1 MKRLLQAHRT
11 GSQSAIS
18 SRVIHG
24 YVSCSSAFSPPFQF
38 KAIYSVETVFLV
50 NALFRALAGLSQG
63 MTGGGGPARPSLLP
77 TRYSI
82 QGAIHGLSGLTFIT
96 CGNEMCGIA
105 DARTSRSCSCI
116 TAACSNDIYCSHG
129 SRLLLSRC
137 GVPRLVC
144 SPSLTPC
151 PAFIHFSEI
160 HLYAGLC
167 VTALLETFAQGT
179 PRATAL

>member
-1 MKRLLQAHRT
+1 MCRVRAPFPRHFNSRRFSLSGDRL
-11 GSQSAIS
+11 SCECNIS
-18 SRVIHG
+18 CVGWIIAG
-24 YVSCSSAFSPPFQF
+24 YD
-38 KAIYSVETVFLV
+38 
-50 NALFRALAGLSQG
+50 RRRW
-63 MTGGGGPARPSLLP
+63 ARPSLLP

-82 QGAIHGLSGLTFIT
+82 PPRVRFVAYQDLVIFIT
-96 CGNEMCGIA
+96 CGNEMRGHA
-105 DARTSRSCSCI
+105 DASTSRSCSCI
-116 TAACSNDIYCSHG
+116 TAACSNEIYCSHG

-160 HLYAGLC
+160 HLCAGLC
-167 VTALLETFAQGT
+167 VTALLETFAQVT